1 MVLVIHLEVVKYF
14 DSFTKEND
22 SSYTAHIAVACFI
35 AAAHQTMHE
44 WLKDAQDKN
53 EGNLRAYWHRRM
65 EPVGDRSFR
74 NRFFLEVV
82 TLANSASQ
90 FGFWFAFYLKVLT
103 AKT

>member
-1 MVLVIHLEVVKYF
+1 MAEG
-14 DSFTKEND
+14 
-22 SSYTAHIAVACFI
+22 CPR
-35 AAAHQTMHE
+35 Q
-44 WLKDAQDKN
+44 N

-103 AKT
+103 AKTPTPKFTARGKP